1 VACSRTASS
10 AIFAFNPASI
20 RRLVFFVIVRSV
32 YQTERPLSNLTPGPK
47 NRVHFRFAIHA
58 ELALQLMDRAFN
70 ERARRDLQ
78 RGVDQGRFTLENVDI
93 AARLIMATLLTLMR
107 AILEDRA
114 EPRLII
120 ESVALQLRMLGAPV
134 KEASRIVRQ
143 PLPDIAQ
150 SVLK

>member
-1 VACSRTASS
+1 
-10 AIFAFNPASI
+10 
-20 RRLVFFVIVRSV
+20 
-32 YQTERPLSNLTPGPK
+32 
-47 NRVHFRFAIHA
+47 
-58 ELALQLMDRAFN
+58 
-70 ERARRDLQ
+70 
-78 RGVDQGRFTLENVDI
+78 
-93 AARLIMATLLTLMR
+93 MATRLTLMR